1 MNALI
6 SFCLR
11 KRVTVLLLTAL
22 LVACSVFVIRKI
34 PVDVFPEL
42 KVPRVTIQTE
52 ASGLSA
58 EEVERYVTI
67 PVESAMNGTAGVKS
81 VRSSSG
87 GGLSFV
93 WVDFDWDTDIYLA
106 RQIVAERLSGVR
118 AALPQN
124 VSPELAP
131 IVSVTGEIML
141 IALTP
146 DASAKNLPEA
156 EKKQLMLDMRQLAEY
171 RLRNRLLAVPGV
183 GQVTVLGGRLPE
195 YQVIYDPAK
204 LRQAKISFADLTAA
218 VEAAGSAAPAGYLEN
233 AAGMELP
240 IQQESRVET
249 TEHLRRALVP
259 AHLSGT
265 AKIEDLAEVRIDGAP
280 RRGNAGFLGDDAVI
294 LSVQKVPGANK
305 QELTRALD
313 QAVREFS
320 VSQLP
325 PGMALHAD
333 AYRQSDLMV
342 WSTTASGTALEQIN
356 ATLTHVRA
364 SYSLLPAVKMI
375 LDNTSQS
382 AISYVPNSLGDVVF
396 QDGKGEYIYPY
407 RAEDGS
413 FRYILPTDY
422 KGTIRWFY
430 SYEEKRYGGTWEPTT
445 GVTAN
450 TRYSRVEVLKDFGEY
465 TIDKAQLG
473 DLYCRDAQGKG
484 YLLPSEAASAGI
496 DYECVG
502 VVFALGHSQYDTS
515 DYSATGIGQEK
526 CHGYAVALSEAETN
540 LFIGWGTRNTALDLY
555 PEGVDNLNNP
565 DQDWDGYLYTRKIVT
580 HVGGEEML
588 KPMSGENKDGY
599 PATYYAVVAY
609 KNLVAAPTNSSGWFL
624 PAIGQLLEVFRQGHF
639 VTTVGDPLRSN
650 AYYWSS
656 SEDANRPAQYALR
669 GYITEIKALQSD
681 KWNPYSGGN
690 GWVRSVLAF

>member
-1 MNALI
+1 MM
-6 SFCLR
+6 
-11 KRVTVLLLTAL
+11 KR
-22 LVACSVFVIRKI
+22 
-34 PVDVFPEL
+34 
-42 KVPRVTIQTE
+42 
-52 ASGLSA
+52 
-58 EEVERYVTI
+58 
-67 PVESAMNGTAGVKS
+67 
-81 VRSSSG
+81 
-87 GGLSFV
+87 
-93 WVDFDWDTDIYLA
+93 
-106 RQIVAERLSGVR
+106 
-118 AALPQN
+118 
-124 VSPELAP
+124 
-131 IVSVTGEIML
+131 
-141 IALTP
+141 
-146 DASAKNLPEA
+146 
-156 EKKQLMLDMRQLAEY
+156 LMLY
-171 RLRNRLLAVPGV
+171 
-183 GQVTVLGGRLPE
+183 TVLGVCLFSACQQEELGEAGIATDTVGLRLTVSASDFVPADSAATRAFDDESVTTFE
-195 YQVIYDPAK
+195 YGDKVGVSVLDGSGKLVANNLPYTFDGTNWNADGTALYYDPAAVNYTYI
-204 LRQAKISFADLTAA
+204 LYYPYDAA
-218 VEAAGSAAPAGYLEN
+218 ANGATSIEAL
-233 AAGMELP
+233 
-240 IQQESRVET
+240 
-249 TEHLRRALVP
+249 
-259 AHLSGT
+259 
-265 AKIEDLAEVRIDGAP
+265 K
-280 RRGNAGFLGDDAVI
+280 
-294 LSVQKVPGANK
+294 
-305 QELTRALD
+305 ALD
-313 QAVREFS
+313 AFAVQADQSSEE
-320 VSQLP
+320 
-325 PGMALHAD
+325 

-396 QDGKGEYIYPY
+396 QDGNGEYIYPY

-588 KPMSGENKDGY
+588 KPMSGENEDGY